1 MKKIITEQV
10 MQWSEMIERHR
21 KEEWEL
27 LKNQVN
33 EQRETLDKVMETVQ
47 SNQIK
52 QLEAKYE
59 R

>member
-1 MKKIITEQV
+1 MT
-10 MQWSEMIERHR
+10 ERHK

-33 EQRETLDKVMETVQ
+33 EQREALDKVVEIVQ
-47 SNQIK
+47 TNQIK

-59 R
+59 RCVGNICSL